1 MHLKNF
7 ALGSDGISLDWQEHN
22 LDLHNCFDFEALH
35 YNPLHRQAE
44 LSWVRSPEQWAEN
57 MALPRLKLVFNN
69 THFFRVRERAA
80 AFSLEED
87 KSIQSVSFHPTET
100 REDYDS
106 IYPQASPT
114 GDLTFFFQSEWGI
127 KINAES
133 VELVPLLAEGG

>member
-1 MHLKNF
+1 MHLEKF
-7 ALGSDGISLDWQEHN
+7 ALGSDSISLNWQEHN

-87 KSIQSVSFHPTET
+87 KSIQSVSFHPTKT
-100 REDYDS
+100 REDFDS
-106 IYPQASPT
+106 IYPQSSST